1 MEIFVTCIYDLAS
14 LGRVRVGLDLSLF
27 SPLVLFSFFFP
38 RCFGEWKVFTL
49 TVPLR
54 SGRVEFLRCGD
65 GSKPHEGTLA
75 VWTIFGRSIS
85 ALSDFLDFLGFSPD

>member
-1 MEIFVTCIYDLAS
+1 MGGISITELHVARTVSQINDHVH
-14 LGRVRVGLDLSLF
+14 LGVQWNSGN
-27 SPLVLFSFFFP
+27 
-38 RCFGEWKVFTL
+38 FGEWKVFTL

-65 GSKPHEGTLA
+65 GIKTHESTLA
-75 VWTIFGRSIS
+75 VWTIFGLSIS